1 MKTLIPFLVL
11 TLLAGCDTSSDKTPE
26 QIQAEVAASQKKF
39 ALERERIEQEN
50 RAREARIAEQRSFVG
65 ASFVSVDSN
74 RLEVLLRNNTD
85 KSIDNQS
92 GSLEIF
98 DADDNYV
105 TGIALTNWVPGDVY
119 LPVGASARAI
129 KSLELETTEQRDKI
143 IAGAPNYQYH
153 FTIHKIQFVDEDEI
167 NFLDSPVAAEV
178 NPTEKP
184 PVDKSEPVNPNQ
196 ASPEPCA
203 ENQLSI
209 ETDEQHYPG
218 SQCSHMERNIDSE
231 RFKQEYIQLCRIE
244 TGAESA
250 PASAARVQ
258 LSSCMKAPGGQ
269 GIVYRKRICCDVPWG
284 QVSSWSPQGLR
295 QE

>member
-26 QIQAEVAASQKKF
+26 QIQVEVTASQKKF

-98 DADDNYV
+98 DADGNYV
-105 TGIALTNWVPGDVY
+105 SGIALTNWVPGDVY

-167 NFLDSPVAAEV
+167 NSALKLMSNITQGHNALTWSEILTLNALNRNTFNSVGLKPELNQHLPLPPECSY
-178 NPTEKP
+178 PT
-184 PVDKSEPVNPNQ
+184 V
-196 ASPEPCA
+196 
-203 ENQLSI
+203 
-209 ETDEQHYPG
+209 
-218 SQCSHMERNIDSE
+218 
-231 RFKQEYIQLCRIE
+231 
-244 TGAESA
+244 
-250 PASAARVQ
+250 
-258 LSSCMKAPGGQ
+258 
-269 GIVYRKRICCDVPWG
+269 
-284 QVSSWSPQGLR
+284 
-295 QE
+295 